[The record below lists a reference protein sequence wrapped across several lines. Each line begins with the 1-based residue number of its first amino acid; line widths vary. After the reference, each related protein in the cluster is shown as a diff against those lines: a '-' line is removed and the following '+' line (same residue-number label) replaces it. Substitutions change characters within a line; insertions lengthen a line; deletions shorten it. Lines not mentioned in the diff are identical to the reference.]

1 METMARL
8 MAVQPCDDVLKITFI
23 LYERWRI
30 FNYEVIRKYN
40 RRAASGEGECNL
52 SSNVLRNID
61 RG

>member
-40 RRAASGEGECNL
+40 RGAATGEGE
-52 SSNVLRNID
+52 SNVLRNID
-61 RG
+61 RE

>member
-1 METMARL
+1 MARL

-40 RRAASGEGECNL
+40 RGAATGEGE
-52 SSNVLRNID
+52 SNVLRNID
-61 RG
+61 RE